1 MEHDVT
7 PFWADIKK
15 FEEALVNDPA
25 SYCFVPLA
33 ELYRKMGLLDDAI
46 HVAKKGCD
54 VHPDYVGGFMALGR
68 AYFDKGMRDESRV
81 ALEKVVGSTPNNL
94 LARRILSQIYAETG
108 ETAAAEECLR
118 FILLHNPEDQE
129 SQLLLKSLKTSAASD
144 YNEASEASFRPEYP
158 ATDTEAFEF
167 FPEDSDIIEDAELLE
182 ELDDEEPAEKF
193 SAEEPPAREEFIFTP
208 PRETPSAAGAA
219 FFAKENDPLRT
230 ATMAELYASQGF
242 LKRALTIYRELLEN
256 DPDNAEWNN
265 RLYELKTA
273 IDEDMV
279 MARKVV
285 SADSD
290 AGADIVRDS
299 DQPLPSLHV
308 EESSPIATDDRV
320 LVELGKWL
328 DTIRRRR

>member
-1 MEHDVT
+1 
-7 PFWADIKK
+7 
-15 FEEALVNDPA
+15 
-25 SYCFVPLA
+25 
-33 ELYRKMGLLDDAI
+33 
-46 HVAKKGCD
+46 
-54 VHPDYVGGFMALGR
+54 
-68 AYFDKGMRDESRV
+68 
-81 ALEKVVGSTPNNL
+81 
-94 LARRILSQIYAETG
+94 
-108 ETAAAEECLR
+108 
-118 FILLHNPEDQE
+118 
-129 SQLLLKSLKTSAASD
+129 
-144 YNEASEASFRPEYP
+144 
-158 ATDTEAFEF
+158 
-167 FPEDSDIIEDAELLE
+167 
-182 ELDDEEPAEKF
+182 
-193 SAEEPPAREEFIFTP
+193 
-208 PRETPSAAGAA
+208 
-219 FFAKENDPLRT
+219 
-230 ATMAELYASQGF
+230 MAELYASQGF